1 MSLVVARTRRDV
13 VTVSG
18 ADAASYLQGQVSQ
31 DVNGLMVGTSTWSF
45 ILAPQGKV
53 DGWGRVYRTAADE
66 FTVDV
71 DAGAGAAWEARL
83 RRFLMRTKA
92 EISVRTDVTM
102 LAVRA
107 LSDSNTDAVELSKLV
122 KGGLDAGW
130 PGAVGLDRLLPGSGD
145 AGDAGDT
152 DVAALVAGGAVEID
166 NEAYEVL
173 RICAGIP
180 RWGSELDADTIPAT
194 VGQWAIDASVSFT
207 KGCYT
212 GQELVA
218 RIDSRGG
225 NVPRRLLGL
234 LVGGAAPAPGAAVTV
249 GGTPAG
255 EVTSSAANAGTGSS
269 VALVYVP
276 RAVEV
281 AAGGVDAL
289 VDGRPARLGP
299 VPIPMLEHPH

>member
-31 DVNGLMVGTSTWSF
+31 DVNALMVGTSTWSF

-53 DGWGRVYRTAADE
+53 DGWGRVYRTGPDE
-66 FTVDV
+66 FTIDV

-92 EISVRTDVTM
+92 EISVQADVTM

-130 PGAVGLDRLLPGSGD
+130 PGTVGLDRLLPDGSGD
-145 AGDAGDT
+145 ADADT
-152 DVAALVAGGAVEID
+152 AALVAGGAVEID

-173 RICAGIP
+173 RICAGVP

-194 VGQWAIDASVSFT
+194 VGKWVIDASVSFT

-234 LVGGAAPAPGAAVTV
+234 LVPGPVPAPGTPVTV
-249 GGTPAG
+249 GGKPAG
-255 EVTSSAANAGTGSS
+255 EVTSSATNALSGAA
-269 VALVYVP
+269 VALAYVP
-276 RAVEV
+276 RSIEV
-281 AAGGVDAL
+281 PAGGVDAL
-289 VDGRPARLGP
+289 VDGRPGRLGP
-299 VPIPMLEHPH
+299 VPIPMLEPPR